1 MPEVAQSAPGRVW
14 EYFADAGGPRWAEVA
29 SGFGRLVAQGVMD
42 HAECYD
48 AMLHAS
54 RARRPAMDE
63 IGRSVRLAQALHDA
77 TLNWQGVRDRT
88 RFGIRR
94 ALAPMLVARA
104 ASARL
109 LAAAHAVNAEAGD
122 PLLPRE
128 VHAEVVREVY
138 WAARRLGRVGVAS

>member
-1 MPEVAQSAPGRVW
+1 MNARRIDETIILNKLREARDTMFQPTDAQIVTKAHI
-14 EYFADAGGPRWAEVA
+14 A
-29 SGFGRLVAQGVMD
+29 L
-42 HAECYD
+42 
-48 AMLHAS
+48 AS
-54 RARRPAMDE
+54 RGILRDAVQRW
-63 IGRSVRLAQALHDA
+63 DA
-77 TLNWQGVRDRT
+77 TRTRT
-88 RFGIRR
+88 RFAIRR